1 MVLKL
6 ELYKR
11 QRETTK
17 SIDEHMVFHVQAS
30 NLLLLFF
37 EATKNHKILNRSQ
50 NRFSENR
57 KRKHTDRACATHI
70 SFNTVA
76 ILLNATELC
85 LSINN
90 FLCRPKAFL

>member
-17 SIDEHMVFHVQAS
+17 SIDEHMVFHVHAS

-37 EATKNHKILNRSQ
+37 E
-50 NRFSENR
+50 
-57 KRKHTDRACATHI
+57 
-70 SFNTVA
+70 
-76 ILLNATELC
+76 
-85 LSINN
+85 LSDQY
-90 FLCRPKAFL
+90 